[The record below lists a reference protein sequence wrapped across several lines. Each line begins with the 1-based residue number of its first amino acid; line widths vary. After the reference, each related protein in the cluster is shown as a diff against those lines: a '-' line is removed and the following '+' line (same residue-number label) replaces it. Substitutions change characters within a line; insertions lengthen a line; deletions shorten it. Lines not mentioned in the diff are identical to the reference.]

1 MPLFFVQ
8 IFLIKIN
15 HYPKYKGIR
24 ARSCALSATKGNV
37 INKGCNNKVCPCAV
51 IGF

>member
-8 IFLIKIN
+8 

-24 ARSCALSATKGNV
+24 ARFVALSATKGNWT
-37 INKGCNNKVCPCAV
+37 NKGCNDKVCRSGFIWFYV
-51 IGF
+51 IE